1 MEDIRLGVIG
11 GGAVA
16 QIIHLPLLKKI
27 SGVQVVA
34 MSEQDRQKLQTL
46 GKQHGIPKLYHTP
59 AELLNDPEIDAV
71 DICTS
76 TDSHFD
82 IATAALNAG
91 KNVLIEKP
99 PTTNSEQCEA
109 LARLADEKGKLVLA
123 AMNNRFRADFMM
135 LKSYLN
141 DKQLGDVFYIS
152 AAWHKYEPSTKM
164 HLDSASQSRRG
175 VMLDLG
181 VVLIDLSLWLLEFP
195 QISGVN
201 AAFFSHRYKGA
212 EDSALVTL
220 RTKKGGMIR
229 LDASWGMQQPE
240 ESFRF
245 EVYGTR
251 GTATMN
257 PLLLH
262 RRIDDQLVTL
272 TPTQNS
278 KFENVFKRSYE
289 TELTNFVRFLRG
301 VKADMPT
308 IGQMCKVMEIVDA
321 SYLSAKRENA
331 LRL

>member
-16 QIIHLPLLKKI
+16 QVIHLPLLKKI
-27 SGVQVVA
+27 SGVKVVA
-34 MSEQDRQKLQTL
+34 MAEQDRQRLQTL
-46 GKQHGIPKLYHTP
+46 GRQHGIAHLYHSP
-59 AELLNDPEIDAV
+59 SELLNDPEVDTV

-76 TDSHFD
+76 TDSHFE

-91 KNVLIEKP
+91 KNVLVEKP
-99 PTTNSEQCEA
+99 PTTNYEQCEA
-109 LARLADEKGKLVLA
+109 LARLAEEKGKLVLA

-141 DKQLGDVFYIS
+141 DEQLGDVFYIS
-152 AAWHKYEPSTKM
+152 AAWHKYEPSTKA
-164 HLDSASQSRRG
+164 HLDSASKTRKG

-181 VVLIDLSLWLLEFP
+181 VVLIDLSLWLLGFP
-195 QISGVN
+195 EIAAVN
-201 AAFFSHRYKGA
+201 AAFFNHRYKGV

-220 RTKKGGMIR
+220 RTKKGSMIR

-262 RRIDDQLVTL
+262 RRIDEQLVTL

-308 IGQMCKVMEIVDA
+308 IGQMCKVMKIVDA
-321 SYLSAKRENA
+321 SYVSAKRESA